1 MNEAMQAFV
10 AANEHPSTTNKNKPV
25 KDFVDRSKDIKT
37 ELDAGLERIDQIDDP
52 SLRSIALMELRDQ
65 LGLKPNEFQRLV
77 ELLSKLRDEQPP
89 EDFLELRE
97 WSSSQ
102 RQKPVVED
110 LLAGSGLTVIAADGH
125 SGKSSFCYEI
135 CEAVTNGG
143 IFAGQFQAVQGAAIY
158 VQVDESPMDAE
169 VKFQRMG
176 FNPDASC
183 MHMMFAFT
191 PLMIPELK
199 AKIQSTGAKVV
210 VMDALVSIAGGTA
223 QIKDA
228 EFALMLYRL
237 NRLASDLG
245 VAVIMIHHLKKDA
258 KRKEVRKEDVF
269 GTAFIYNATAD
280 YWGYWREDEN
290 GAPQFKLRVLKARS
304 NTVPLN
310 TTYVFDGND
319 EDHRLTFKGFGDRV
333 VSLDELKTKRQQ
345 VMALLHRH
353 PGRRWTGNEVSQHF
367 GWNGAD
373 YACNVLAKLYEQRLG
388 IDRAEGPSTGGR
400 RSYVYFSVL
409 GGEVEKSEFTTASTH
424 DQTAQ
429 NSSDSWDF

>member
-1 MNEAMQAFV
+1 MNEDMQAFV

-25 KDFVDRSKDIKT
+25 KDFLDRSKDIKA
-37 ELDAGLERIDQIDDP
+37 ELDAGLQRMDQIDDP
-52 SLRSIALMELRDQ
+52 SLRSIALMELRDH

-77 ELLSKLRDEQPP
+77 ELLSRLQDEQPP
-89 EDFLELRE
+89 EDFNEQRK
-97 WSSSQ
+97 WASTQ

-110 LLAGSGLTVIAADGH
+110 LLAGSGLTTVAADGH
-125 SGKSSFCYEI
+125 SGKSSLCYEI
-135 CEAVTNGG
+135 CEAVTTGG
-143 IFAGQFQAVQGAAIY
+143 IFAGQFQCVQGAVIY

-176 FNPDASC
+176 FKPDASC
-183 MHMMFAFT
+183 MHMMFAFA
-191 PLMIPELK
+191 PLMIPEPK

-228 EFALMLYRL
+228 EFSLMLYRL

-269 GTAFIYNATAD
+269 GTVFIYNASAD
-280 YWGYWREDEN
+280 CWGYWREDEN
-290 GAPQFKLRVLKARS
+290 GAPQFKLRVLKSRS

-333 VSLDELKTKRQQ
+333 VSLDELKNKRQQ

-353 PGRRWTGNEVSQHF
+353 PGRRWSGKEVSQHF
-367 GWNGAD
+367 GWNGAG

-388 IDRAEGPSTGGR
+388 IDRVEGPPTRGR

-409 GGEVEKSEFTTASTH
+409 GGEVEKSELTTTSTH
-424 DQTAQ
+424 VQTAQ